1 MVNRSDYENN
11 YLSEHQQLNNVG
23 EQFKNARRLL
33 ATGELESLSNC
44 FETYFWNEMFWN
56 TQLFWTNFETYI
68 IFIRNQKFKVQR

>member
-33 ATGELESLSNC
+33 ATGELELLSNC
-44 FETYFWNEMFWN
+44 FETFLKWNVLKHN
-56 TQLFWTNFETYI
+56 CFEQILKHI